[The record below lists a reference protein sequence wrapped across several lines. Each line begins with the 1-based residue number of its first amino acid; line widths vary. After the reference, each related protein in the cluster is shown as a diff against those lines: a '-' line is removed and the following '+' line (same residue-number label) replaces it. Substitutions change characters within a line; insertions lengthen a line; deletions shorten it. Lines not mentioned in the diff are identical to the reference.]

1 MQPSP
6 AWRSAAILTWLRVVV
21 EARHMKPRRVPA
33 RNLPARLCLGGH
45 LKCLLLAARISRN
58 RHAQCEPRDW

>member
-1 MQPSP
+1 M
-6 AWRSAAILTWLRVVV
+6 TWLRVVV